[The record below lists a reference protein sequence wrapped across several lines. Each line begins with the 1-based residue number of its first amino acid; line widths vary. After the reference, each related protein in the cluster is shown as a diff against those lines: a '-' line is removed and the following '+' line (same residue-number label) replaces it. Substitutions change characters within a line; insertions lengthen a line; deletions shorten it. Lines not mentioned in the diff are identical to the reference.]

1 MYINNQDGNNAVCK
15 KGKNMIN
22 LKNVTTN
29 DIDNVL
35 DLLDDFMTN
44 YYHGVRLPDF
54 DGNQERLD
62 KAIDILS
69 RLGGQA

>member
-1 MYINNQDGNNAVCK
+1 
-15 KGKNMIN
+15 MIN
-22 LKNVTTN
+22 LKNETTN
-29 DIDNVL
+29 DIDNVH

-44 YYHGVRLPDF
+44 NYHGVRLPDF

>member
-1 MYINNQDGNNAVCK
+1 MKD
-15 KGKNMIN
+15 

-29 DIDNVL
+29 DINNVL

-44 YYHGVRLPDF
+44 YYHGVRLPEF
-54 DGNQERLD
+54 DENQERLD
-62 KAIDILS
+62 NAVDILS